1 MYIIAE
7 VGMYGTGFDHG
18 DEEFSLNIYIFIQ
31 FARDTAYCILLHIH
45 NIGSTTSEMEARKQK
60 KMPSSSS
67 ARSLGTGTM
76 ERMPSKASNS
86 TAILST
92 INDHDDHDHDNGQ
105 HESFVVRFRAFSSS
119 WRQHPSTT
127 TTTTTTN
134 AKTLTALTTTSSSGS
149 SSDDDE
155 DEKEDDGNIVFDTTT
170 DLAYHCCAEQEGSKL
185 ILQALTPNEKSA
197 IPDEFMPLRH
207 YRAEK
212 VRSIYLITPF
222 IHSFIERATLS
233 LSLSLFE
240 FRFLLF
246 FILYCL

>member
-1 MYIIAE
+1 
-7 VGMYGTGFDHG
+7 
-18 DEEFSLNIYIFIQ
+18 
-31 FARDTAYCILLHIH
+31 
-45 NIGSTTSEMEARKQK
+45 MEARKQK
-60 KMPSSSS
+60 KMPPSSS

-105 HESFVVRFRAFSSS
+105 HESFVMRFRAFSSS

-127 TTTTTTN
+127 TTTTTTTTN
-134 AKTLTALTTTSSSGS
+134 AKTLTALSTTSSSGS